1 MGRAIAVVSGS
12 TQIHKLCD
20 DGTASFSG
28 SVGVTGSLNP
38 DGDGQFEFGTPLT
51 RWKDVH
57 AVCTT
62 VGAIFE
68 TGLTTVG
75 ISKYPTGTV
84 LSWQAGG
91 LVPSTQS
98 EDKMVMGVV
107 QEGKDQPIVF
117 GAEPLLVTGKVKVG
131 DFIVTSKKPGHGKAA
146 KTRKWLFFKRDLLG
160 KIIAQALEPA
170 DGDSS
175 LIKCMILKM

>member
-1 MGRAIAVVSGS
+1 MARGVAVFSGS
-12 TQIHKLCD
+12 STVHSLCD
-20 DGTASFSG
+20 DGFASFSG

-38 DGDGQFEFGTPLT
+38 DGDGQFEFGTPTT

-68 TGLTTVG
+68 TGLTTKG
-75 ISKYPTGTV
+75 IGKYPTGTV

-91 LVPSTQS
+91 LVPSS
-98 EDKMVMGVV
+98 VEEDKMVMGIAK
-107 QEGKDQPIVF
+107 EGKDQPIVF

-131 DFIVTSKKPGHGKAA
+131 DFIVTSNKPGHGRAA

-170 DGDSS
+170 EGESS
-175 LIKCMILKM
+175 LIKCMVLKM